1 MTVKTATTN
10 KKQAA
15 RRPFATRHPFAT
27 RRPFATRGP
36 SAARILLPAACLSI
50 LSAAAMLLGKQNAF
64 ITDTDYFWHIELG
77 KNILET
83 GRITGQNT
91 LSWIAEEQGLPF
103 INHSWASD
111 ILLYLLSKASG
122 VMAGAC
128 IYSAATMLLLGICLY
143 ALWAECLPLDGTGFH
158 PTASDWVLLGLVCW
172 AVYRT
177 RGNPRPQQISL
188 IFFVAAYRLLKLT
201 WQNKA
206 GRARWLL
213 PVLAVIWANFHG
225 GTLPILFALTGLY
238 GVLGL
243 LPPFSAGKISHQKS
257 GDAKQLA
264 VLLAA
269 EAAAGCINPYGPVLY
284 TQLYRVSVNCA
295 SLHVTEWQPASMG
308 NAPWVIVSFAVF
320 AVALVV
326 LPQTFTLEAV
336 LPVCM
341 FAGMTMLH
349 FRAYAWYAV
358 VLAVFLLE
366 HRDVMRNTF
375 PRLAGERPNCRRIP
389 RLKRVRAE
397 AVLMLAGVCGAG
409 VCAVVSGKI
418 IRQGYYRIF
427 SDELTTVIQTAAPE
441 RMFTS
446 YNSGGMAI
454 HAGFPSFVDSR
465 ADAFTPE
472 ILLDSSIISGNATAA
487 NEDKVNDVLDTYKF
501 DALLLARYDNR
512 MMIAYFAQRED
523 WTCIY
528 SDTWYALFVPTTG
541 AAKFAAEYMNLN
553 GKTDENGLPYTT
565 VYLDMS
571 LPVEYV
577 APGDVA
583 ALIHG
588 NGEAVVFFADARD
601 NSSRTAAAEVQ
612 TWAKQNGYE
621 KLYVCNIKPYRMEY
635 GYDDAGELVVT
646 QNRSVGY
653 DELLAELE
661 GILPYYRVE
670 GDGENRKTVTL
681 DVKTVEPPLVVWMD
695 GGKVGALDLAH

>member
-15 RRPFATRHPFAT
+15 SRPFA
-27 RRPFATRGP
+27 
-36 SAARILLPAACLSI
+36 ARTLLLAACLSI
-50 LSAAAMLLGKQNAF
+50 LSVAAMLLKMQDIF
-64 ITDTDYFWHIELG
+64 ISDTDYFWHIELG
-77 KNILET
+77 KNILQT
-83 GRITGQNT
+83 GRVTGQNT

-111 ILLYLLSKASG
+111 ILLYLLSKSIG
-122 VMAGAC
+122 FMAGAC
-128 IYSAATMLLLGICLY
+128 IYGTATMFLLGICLY
-143 ALWAECLPLDGTGFH
+143 TLWAECLPLDETGFH
-158 PTASDWVLLGLVCW
+158 PTASDWVLLGLVSW
-172 AVYRT
+172 AISHT
-177 RGNPRPQQISL
+177 NGNPRPQQISL

-225 GTLPILFALTGLY
+225 GTLPLLFALTGLY
-238 GVLGL
+238 VVLGL

-257 GDAKQLA
+257 GDAKQMA
-264 VLLAA
+264 VLLVA

-295 SLHVTEWQPASMG
+295 NLNITEWQPASMG
-308 NAPWVIVSFAVF
+308 NVAWVIVSFAVF

-349 FRAYAWYAV
+349 LRADVWYAV
-358 VLAVFLLE
+358 ALAVFLLE

-375 PRLAGERPNCRRIP
+375 SRLAGERPNCRRFP

-397 AVLMLAGVCGAG
+397 AVLMLVGVCGAG

-418 IRQGYYRIF
+418 IRQGGFYRIF
-427 SDELTTVIQTAAPE
+427 PDELTTVIQTVAPE

-454 HAGFPSFVDSR
+454 QAGFQSFVDSR

-472 ILLDSSIISGNATAA
+472 ILLDSSIISGNGNRTPTYE
-487 NEDKVNDVLDTYKF
+487 NRVNDVLDTYKF
-501 DALLLARYDNR
+501 DALLLARYDNN
-512 MMIAYFAQRED
+512 MMIAYFALRED

-528 SDTWYALFVPTTG
+528 SDTWYTLFVPTTG

-553 GKTDENGLPYTT
+553 GREDENGLPYTT
-565 VYLDMS
+565 VYLDTS

-577 APGDVA
+577 APNDVV
-583 ALIHG
+583 ALIHE
-588 NGEAVVFFADARD
+588 NGEAAVFFANAKD
-601 NSSRTAAAEVQ
+601 NNSRTTAAKVQ

-621 KLYVCNIKPYRMEY
+621 KLYVCNIGPYRMEY
-635 GYDDAGELVVT
+635 GYDDTGELVVT
-646 QNRSVGY
+646 QNRCVGY
-653 DELLAELE
+653 DELLAELDE
-661 GILPYYRVE
+661 ILPYYQVE
-670 GDGENRKTVTL
+670 GDGENLKTVTL
-681 DVKTVEPPLVVWMD
+681 DVKTVEPPLVVWID
-695 GGKVGALDLAH
+695 GGKVSALDLTH